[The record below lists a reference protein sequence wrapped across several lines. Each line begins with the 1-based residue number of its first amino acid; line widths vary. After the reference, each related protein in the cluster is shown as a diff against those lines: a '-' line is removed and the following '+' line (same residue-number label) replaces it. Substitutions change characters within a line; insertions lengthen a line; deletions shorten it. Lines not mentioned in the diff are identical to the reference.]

1 MLDSF
6 LGVVSQVW
14 NDGLY
19 GIGITELI
27 VSVVILF
34 TGIIIRG
41 VFIARVFKWLE
52 KLSDQTESEADD
64 AVLETLEKPL
74 GYLPITIA
82 LYVIT
87 CLLYT
92 SPSPR
97 DATLSRMPSSA

>member
-27 VSVVILF
+27 VSIVILF
-34 TGIIIRG
+34 SGIVIRG
-41 VFIARVFKWLE
+41 FFIARVFKWLE

-64 AVLETLEKPL
+64 AVLETLESLIQHHRLQILFDRK
-74 GYLPITIA
+74 A
-82 LYVIT
+82 FQ
-87 CLLYT
+87 
-92 SPSPR
+92 
-97 DATLSRMPSSA
+97 AT